1 MDPDKGTL
9 ILLEILSLLAD
20 YVNWN
25 EILYNSTFTC
35 ETHEKVL
42 FFPIFFLCFCH
53 RALIQ
58 TYVVI
63 SIQSFFFYNFS
74 LNQHT

>member
-20 YVNWN
+20 YLYWN
-25 EILYNSTFTC
+25 DVLYNSTFTS

-42 FFPIFFLCFCH
+42 FFPF
-53 RALIQ
+53 
-58 TYVVI
+58 
-63 SIQSFFFYNFS
+63 FS
-74 LNQHT
+74 LFLSLSFDTNVCRH